1 MRTLSAILFFLFCS
15 HFSLATELKPYQVYI
30 KPGSVLTRLSD
41 KKNVSLP
48 KGIYAYVLE
57 TSPTRR
63 EIFVVYD
70 KNGKPAYET
79 TSHGIVEIDKDIQI
93 LPNVD
98 AEISYPPPSTLKSD
112 NKEALF
118 DTQFNL
124 HLDQLQMSA
133 VNSIYSQELETAFSN
148 RYELRTMYVS
158 ELPINFGLGLNY
170 QIAYWENDVDEV
182 KLSALSFGP
191 QLQRYI
197 YAEETMAIS
206 LFIGAE
212 YAPLYRTSSG
222 SSVENFKAMLLDI
235 GTEIMWETYFGKWS
249 LGAHYRRHDLTLTSS
264 TRPGVDVVPEEL
276 VINSIGAM
284 VGYKYEWDL

>member
-1 MRTLSAILFFLFCS
+1 MKIFGFILSFFLAS
-15 HFSLATELKPYQVYI
+15 NHTQANEAKPYQVYI

-41 KKNVSLP
+41 KKTVSLP
-48 KGIYAYVLE
+48 KGIYANVLE

-63 EIFVVYD
+63 DLFVVYD
-70 KNGKPAYET
+70 KAGTPVYAT
-79 TSHGIVEIDKDIQI
+79 TADGIVEIDKDIKI

-98 AEISYPPPSTLKSD
+98 AEITYPPPSTLRSD

-124 HLDQLQMSA
+124 HLDQLQTSA
-133 VNSIYSQELETAFSN
+133 INSIYSQELSSALSN
-148 RYELRTMYVS
+148 RYEIRTMYIS
-158 ELPINFGLGLNY
+158 ELPVNFGLGLNY
-170 QIAYWENDVDEV
+170 QLAYWENDVDEV

-197 YAEETMAIS
+197 YAEDSMAIS
-206 LFIGAE
+206 LFLGAE

-222 SSVENFKAMLLDI
+222 SSVENFKAMLFDL
-235 GTEIMWETYFGKWS
+235 GTEIMWDTYYGKWS

-264 TRPGVDVVPEEL
+264 TRPGVNVIPEEL
-276 VINSIGAM
+276 IINSIGAM